1 MPMKWRLALVLGA
14 LALAA
19 VVAAV
24 VWRQRAPTVDVV
36 EPRFTPLTRSLQFS
50 ARVATTS
57 RVNVGSTVTG
67 RVAAV
72 QVREGARVRQGD
84 ALIQLETDELQTA
97 LAQARANEQQAR
109 ARLAGL
115 RGSSHAVAQAQ
126 VAQAAATLQAAERDL
141 ARTQQLVT
149 QGFVSAAR
157 LDEARKAVQVARA
170 QQDAARAQLQALGDG
185 GADLAQA
192 QAQLAQAQAAQ
203 QAAQVRLSQATVR
216 APTDG
221 RVLVRSVEP
230 GQIVQPGSAL
240 LSLALDGPMQLVAQV
255 DERFLDQL
263 QTGQSARVVADAFPN
278 QPFAAQVRS
287 IAPSVDAQRGAIEVK
302 LQPDQAPP
310 DFLREDMTLSVEVRT
325 GQRERALALPVRAL
339 RDGASVWVVEGGHVQ
354 PRAVTLGLRT
364 LEAVEVT
371 SGLKPGEPVMLQGD
385 AQPGQRVKARA
396 VPWKPGQPGAA
407 DRAGD
412 AGAALTNAMGR

>member
-1 MPMKWRLALVLGA
+1 MRWRSALWLG
-14 LALAA
+14 LAA
-19 VVAAV
+19 LIAVAAV
-24 VWRQRAPTVDVV
+24 MFWRQRAPVVDVV
-36 EPRFTPLTRSLQFS
+36 EPQFTPLVRSLQFS

-84 ALIQLETDELQTA
+84 ALIQLEADEQQTA

-109 ARLAGL
+109 ARLAGI
-115 RGSSHAVAQAQ
+115 RGSGHAVAQAQ
-126 VAQAAATLQAAERDL
+126 VAQAAATLQAAEREL
-141 ARTQQLVT
+141 ARTQQLVA

-203 QAAQVRLSQATVR
+203 QAAQVRLAQATVR
-216 APTDG
+216 APADG

-240 LSLALDGPMQLVAQV
+240 LSLALDGPTLLVAQV

-263 QTGQSARVVADAFPN
+263 KTDQSARVVADAFPN

-287 IAPSVDAQRGAIEVK
+287 IAPSVDAQRGAVEVK
-302 LQPDQAPP
+302 LQPDHAPP
-310 DFLREDMTLSVEVRT
+310 DFLREDMTLSVAVRT
-325 GQRERALALPVRAL
+325 GQRERALALPTRAL
-339 RDGASVWVVEGGHVQ
+339 RDGATVWVVDGGRIQ

-364 LEAVEVT
+364 LEAVEIT
-371 SGLKPGEPVMLQGD
+371 GGLQPGEPVVLQGD
-385 AQPGQRVKARA
+385 AQLGQRVKVRA
-396 VPWKPGQPGAA
+396 VPWRSGQPGAA

>member
-1 MPMKWRLALVLGA
+1 MKWRVALVLGA
-14 LALAA
+14 IALAA
-19 VVAAV
+19 VVAAL
-24 VWRQRAPTVDVV
+24 VWRQRAPVVDVIQ
-36 EPRFTPLTRSLQFS
+36 PQWAPLTRSLQFS

-84 ALIQLETDELQTA
+84 ALVQLEADEQQTA
-97 LAQARANEQQAR
+97 LAQARASEQQAR

-126 VAQAAATLQAAERDL
+126 VAQAAATWQAAERDL
-141 ARTQQLVT
+141 ARTQQLVA

-185 GADLAQA
+185 GAELGQA
-192 QAQLAQAQAAQ
+192 QAQLGQAQAAQ
-203 QAAQVRLSQATVR
+203 QAAQVRLAQATVR
-216 APTDG
+216 APADG
-221 RVLVRSVEP
+221 RVLVRNVEP

-240 LSLALDGPMQLVAQV
+240 LGLALDGPMQLVAQV

-263 QTGQSARVVADAFPN
+263 QTGQPARVVADAFPN

-287 IAPSVDAQRGAIEVK
+287 IAPSVDAQRGSVEVK

-325 GQRERALALPVRAL
+325 GQRDRALALPVRAL
-339 RDGASVWVVEGGHVQ
+339 HDSATVWVVEGGRVQ

-364 LEAVEVT
+364 LEVVEVT
-371 SGLKPGEPVMLQGD
+371 GGLAPEETVLLQGD
-385 AQPGQRVKARA
+385 AQPGARVRPRA
-396 VPWKPGQPGAA
+396 VTWKPGQPGLG

-412 AGAALTNAMGR
+412 AGAAITNAMGR

>member
-1 MPMKWRLALVLGA
+1 MRWRRALVLGA
-14 LALAA
+14 VA
-19 VVAAV
+19 VVAIGAALA
-24 VWRQRAPTVDVV
+24 WRLRAPTVDVV

-57 RVNVGSTVTG
+57 RVNVGSTMTG
-67 RVAAV
+67 RVATV

-84 ALIQLETDELQTA
+84 ALVQLETDEQQSA
-97 LAQARANEQQAR
+97 LAQARAGEQQAR

-115 RGSSHAVAQAQ
+115 RGSGHAVAQAQ

-141 ARTQQLVT
+141 ARTQQLVA
-149 QGFVSAAR
+149 QGFLSAAR
-157 LDEARKAVQVARA
+157 LDEVRKAVQVARA

-221 RVLVRSVEP
+221 RVLLRNVEP
-230 GQIVQPGSAL
+230 GQIVQPGGAL
-240 LSLALDGPMQLVAQV
+240 LSLALDGPMQLAAQV

-263 QTGQSARVVADAFPN
+263 QTGQTARVVADAFPG
-278 QPFAAQVRS
+278 QPFAAQIRS
-287 IAPSVDAQRGAIEVK
+287 IAPAVDAQRGAIEVK

-325 GQRERALALPVRAL
+325 GERERALALPMRAL
-339 RDGASVWVVEGGHVQ
+339 RDGASVWVVEGGRMQ
-354 PRAVTLGLRT
+354 SRAVTLGLRT

-371 SGLKPGEPVMLQGD
+371 SGLKPGEPVVLQGE
-385 AQPGQRVKARA
+385 AQPGQRVKVRV
-396 VPWKPGQPGAA
+396 VPWQPGQPGAG
-407 DRAGD
+407 DRGGD

>member
-1 MPMKWRLALVLGA
+1 MPMKWRLAFVLGA

-24 VWRQRAPTVDVV
+24 VWRQRVPTVDVV

-57 RVNVGSTVTG
+57 RLNVGSTVTG

-115 RGSSHAVAQAQ
+115 RGSGHAVAQAQ

-141 ARTQQLVT
+141 ARTQQLVA

-203 QAAQVRLSQATVR
+203 QAARVRLSQATVR

-221 RVLVRSVEP
+221 RVLTRNVEP

-354 PRAVTLGLRT
+354 ARAVTLGLRT
-364 LEAVEVT
+364 LEAVEIT
-371 SGLKPGEPVMLQGD
+371 GGLKPGEPVVLQGD

>member
-1 MPMKWRLALVLGA
+1 MPMRWRAALWLG
-14 LALAA
+14 LAA
-19 VVAAV
+19 LIAVAAV
-24 VWRQRAPTVDVV
+24 VFWRQRAPVVDVV
-36 EPRFTPLTRSLQFS
+36 EPQFAPLVRSLQFS

-72 QVREGARVRQGD
+72 QVREGTRVRQGD
-84 ALIQLETDELQTA
+84 ALIQLEADEQQTA
-97 LAQARANEQQAR
+97 LAQARASEQQAR
-109 ARLAGL
+109 ARLAGI
-115 RGSSHAVAQAQ
+115 RGSGHAVAQAQ
-126 VAQAAATLQAAERDL
+126 LAQAAATLQAAERDL
-141 ARTQQLVT
+141 ARTQQLVA

-157 LDEARKAVQVARA
+157 LDEARKAVQLARA

-203 QAAQVRLSQATVR
+203 QAAQVRLAQATVR
-216 APTDG
+216 APDDG

-240 LSLALDGPMQLVAQV
+240 LSLALDGPTLLVAQV

-263 QTGQSARVVADAFPN
+263 KTGQSARVVADAFPN

-287 IAPSVDAQRGAIEVK
+287 IAPSVDAQRGAVEVK
-302 LQPDQAPP
+302 LQPDHAPP

-325 GQRERALALPVRAL
+325 GQRERALALPTRAL
-339 RDGASVWVVEGGHVQ
+339 RDGATVWVVEGGRIQ

-364 LEAVEVT
+364 LEAVEIT
-371 SGLKPGEPVMLQGD
+371 GGLQQGEPVVLQGD

-396 VPWKPGQPGAA
+396 VPWRPGQPGAA
-407 DRAGD
+407 ARAGD